1 MAELEKVKQGIKACW
16 SEHWC
21 HKCFNCPYKP
31 HRDNDDTC
39 VERLGADALEL
50 LKEQPIWNDA
60 SKRPP
65 KQGRYLVWGLH
76 EFTPDHNDQP
86 NAYWQTRIA
95 TWFDKTG
102 WDTKVKF
109 WMELPEPPENKG
121 RWA

>member
-1 MAELEKVKQGIKACW
+1 MADIETAIENQEEIIQFIRSVCFFRGSIDDKQLEKKA
-16 SEHWC
+16 
-21 HKCFNCPYKP
+21 N
-31 HRDNDDTC
+31 T
-39 VERLGADALEL
+39 VLEL
-50 LKEQPIWNDA
+50 LKKQPMWNDA

-121 RWA
+121 R

>member
-1 MAELEKVKQGIKACW
+1 MSELDNLNKILLEEKDRQIEDYKKLFLTADGENKALR
-16 SEHWC
+16 ETI
-21 HKCFNCPYKP
+21 
-31 HRDNDDTC
+31 DNLME
-39 VERLGADALEL
+39 V
-50 LKEQPIWNDA
+50 LKGQQWNDA

-65 KQGRYLVWGLH
+65 KEGRYLVWGLH

-95 TWFDKTG
+95 NWSDHLG

-121 RWA
+121 R